1 MEPRLQRR
9 VQRYGWD
16 RAAAAYEPSWQAQ
29 LAPAHELMLQMA
41 DLRPGEHVLDV
52 ACGTGLVSFRAAAAV
67 GAGGAVVGTDIS
79 GEMVEAAA
87 RVASLRGMG
96 HVRFER
102 ADAEDL
108 PFADA
113 CFDAAMCGL
122 GLMYVPDP
130 VRALREMR
138 RVLRPCGRAVAARLG
153 CAQRLWLGR
162 DLPDRRRP
170 RRLRRLPAVLPPR
183 HPRHARA
190 QLRGRRL
197 HRRRRR
203 ADQDRAALRLCRG
216 GTGRGVSRRPGGAG
230 LQPLRRGDQAGRP
243 CRVPRFHRRLCGGR
257 WLPDPGRVRR
267 CRRPDA
273 PPRYTRHDREMAHAP
288 N

>member
-1 MEPRLQRR
+1 MQPGLQRR

-41 DLRPGEHVLDV
+41 GLRPGERVLDV

-87 RVASLRGMG
+87 RVASLRGVG

-138 RVLRPCGRAVAARLG
+138 RVLRPCGRAVAAVWGARSACGWAEIFPIVDARVASDVCPLFFHLG
-153 CAQRLWLGR
+153 TR
-162 DLPDRRRP
+162 DTLARSFAAAGFTDVGVERIKTE
-170 RRLRRLPAVLPPR
+170 LRYAS
-183 HPRHARA
+183 AE
-190 QLRGRRL
+190 
-197 HRRRRR
+197 
-203 ADQDRAALRLCRG
+203 AALAAAFRG
-216 GTGRGVSRRPGGAG
+216 GPVALAYSRFDEATRQAVHAEYLDSIAAYAVGDGYRIPGEFVVAAARTTA
-230 LQPLRRGDQAGRP
+230 QYARQ
-243 CRVPRFHRRLCGGR
+243 H
-257 WLPDPGRVRR
+257 
-267 CRRPDA
+267 
-273 PPRYTRHDREMAHAP
+273 REMADVRS
-288 N
+288 